1 MKTRTKVIIAI
12 LVGLFGLTL
21 LISGSYKVKIAP
33 EEVKEHIQP
42 SVIKIEEQNKEET
55 TNTNTNIP
63 KKQKSAK
70 KGVKSSFTIKV
81 EKDRLIEYA
90 KEKVIATWGIEEWQP
105 FYNIIEKESSWNP
118 NAINKKSGACGLF
131 QMKPCSKANKDYK
144 TSYKAQI
151 RDGINYILIRYNK
164 PSNAWKFWQQ
174 HKWY

>member
-21 LISGSYKVKIAP
+21 LISGSYKVKIVP
-33 EEVKEHIQP
+33 EETKEHIQP
-42 SVIKIEEQNKEET
+42 SVMQKEEQIKSET
-55 TNTNTNIP
+55 TNTNRNIP

-70 KGVKSSFTIKV
+70 KVVKTSFNIKV
-81 EKDRLIEYA
+81 EKERLIEYA
-90 KEKVIATWGIEEWQP
+90 KEKVVATWGIEEWQP

-131 QMKPCSKANKDYK
+131 QMNPCSKVNKDYK

-151 RDGINYILIRYNK
+151 RDGINYILNRYGK
-164 PSNAWKFWQQ
+164 PSNAWNFWQK